1 MLSQR
6 ALEAFHA
13 VMTTS
18 SVSSAAST
26 LSVSQPAVS
35 RHLRDLESRTGL
47 VLFTRM
53 GNRIVPADAAR
64 ALLLEVERSFVGLSA
79 IEATPVL

>member
-6 ALEAFHA
+6 ALEAFH
-13 VMTTS
+13 
-18 SVSSAAST
+18 AAST